1 MHSGSMT
8 TARRRVD
15 LAIAPSLKAA
25 VAFNGAVLTVR
36 LRGELDVATSDRF
49 CDVLLDLM
57 TEHRAPHLIIDVSE
71 LGFCDPYGLSA
82 LVRAANYAERSAG
95 SITLAGARPLLVR
108 LLRVTGLDRRFP
120 ALD

>member
-8 TARRRVD
+8 AQRRVE
-15 LAIAPSLKAA
+15 LAIAPSLKAR

-36 LRGELDVATSDRF
+36 LRGELDVATADRF

-57 TEHRAPHLIIDVSE
+57 TEQGAPHLIVDAAD

-82 LVRAANYAERSAG
+82 LVRAANYTERSAG
-95 SITLAGARPLLVR
+95 SITLTGARPLLTR
-108 LLRVTGLDRRFP
+108 LLRVTGLERRFP
-120 ALD
+120 TG